1 MELWDANLQ
10 VYKKKKKKHFQT
22 SLFMYFAF
30 IFSEYITITSS
41 EDFEKVRAQFLAKT
55 SAESSVTCNLPVYL
69 RFI

>member
-1 MELWDANLQ
+1 
-10 VYKKKKKKHFQT
+10 
-22 SLFMYFAF
+22 MYFAF

-55 SAESSVTCNLPVYL
+55 SAESSATCNLPVYL